1 MTPEFLMTALIVVML
16 PGTGVLYTLS
26 AGLGQGARA
35 SVIAALGCTLG
46 IVPHIAAS
54 ILGLAALLHTSAVLF
69 ETVRYLGVAY
79 LFYLAWRILQKGGTL
94 AVPDSKEQESSFRL
108 VTNAILLN
116 VLNPKLSL
124 FFVAFLPQFVPADA
138 IHPSLTM
145 LELAAVFMAMTLVV
159 FILYG
164 ACAALARDYV
174 LSSPRVLQWLR
185 RSFAAAFAMLGLKLA
200 LADR

>member
-54 ILGLAALLHTSAVLF
+54 ILGLAALLYTSAVLF

-79 LFYLAWRILQKGGTL
+79 LFYLAWRILREGGTL
-94 AVPDSKEQESSFRL
+94 AVPNSQERESSFRL

-185 RSFAAAFAMLGLKLA
+185 RSFAAAFALLGLKLA

>member
-35 SVIAALGCTLG
+35 SAIAALGCTLG
-46 IVPHIAAS
+46 IVPQITAS

>member
-1 MTPEFLMTALIVVML
+1 M
-16 PGTGVLYTLS
+16 
-26 AGLGQGARA
+26 
-35 SVIAALGCTLG
+35 G

>member
-1 MTPEFLMTALIVVML
+1 MTALIVVML

>member
-1 MTPEFLMTALIVVML
+1 M
-16 PGTGVLYTLS
+16 
-26 AGLGQGARA
+26 
-35 SVIAALGCTLG
+35 
-46 IVPHIAAS
+46 
-54 ILGLAALLHTSAVLF
+54 
-69 ETVRYLGVAY
+69 
-79 LFYLAWRILQKGGTL
+79 
-94 AVPDSKEQESSFRL
+94 
-108 VTNAILLN
+108 TNAILLN